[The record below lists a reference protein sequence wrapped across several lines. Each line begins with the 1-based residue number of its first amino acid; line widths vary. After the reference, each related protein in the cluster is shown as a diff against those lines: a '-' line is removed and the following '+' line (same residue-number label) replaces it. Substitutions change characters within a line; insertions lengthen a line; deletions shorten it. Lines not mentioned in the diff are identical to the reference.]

1 MIRRLLELLFPRK
14 CILCR
19 SFLGREETDLCRS
32 CRCDQPEYPYG
43 KKKVPHVEDLTAVWL
58 YRGHAAESLKRY
70 KFGRCRHYAGSYGR
84 LLAMRIQRDLEA
96 PDVITWVPVSRKRRR
111 ERGFDQVELL
121 AEAVSGELDIPAE
134 QLLEKIRDNR
144 ANSGLKT
151 PAERRANVLG
161 AYQAASPDR
170 LRGRRVL
177 LLDDIV
183 TTGATASEC
192 ARVLLTAGAEE
203 VFFAA
208 VAAAGTTS
216 SK

>member
-1 MIRRLLELLFPRK
+1 MIRRLLEWLFPRK

-19 SFLGREETDLCRS
+19 SILGKEETDLCRA
-32 CRCDQPEYPYG
+32 CRMDQPEYPFG
-43 KKKVPHVEDLTAVWL
+43 RKKVPHISALTALWRYDGDV
-58 YRGHAAESLKRY
+58 RKSIHRY
-70 KFGRCRHYAGSYGR
+70 KFGGARHYADAYGR
-84 LLAMRIQRDLEA
+84 LLAMRISRDLPTA
-96 PDVITWVPVSRKRRR
+96 DVITWVPVSRKRRR
-111 ERGFDQVELL
+111 ARGYDQVELL
-121 AEAVSGELDIPAE
+121 AKAVGPELGIPVE
-134 QLLEKIRDNR
+134 PLLEKFRDNR

-161 AYQAASPDR
+161 VYKVIEPER
-170 LRGRRVL
+170 LHGKRVL

-203 VFFAA
+203 VIFAA
-208 VAAAGTTS
+208 VAAAGTTT

>member
-1 MIRRLLELLFPRK
+1 MIRRLLEWLFPRK

-19 SFLGREETDLCRS
+19 SILGKEETDLCRA
-32 CRCDQPEYPYG
+32 CRMDQPEYPFG
-43 KKKVPHVEDLTAVWL
+43 RKKIPHISALTALWRYDGDV
-58 YRGHAAESLKRY
+58 RKSIHRY
-70 KFGRCRHYAGSYGR
+70 KFGGARHYADAYGR
-84 LLAMRIQRDLEA
+84 LLAMRISRDLPTA
-96 PDVITWVPVSRKRRR
+96 DVITWVPVSRKRRR
-111 ERGFDQVELL
+111 ARGYDQVELL
-121 AEAVSGELDIPAE
+121 AKAVGPELGIPVE
-134 QLLEKIRDNR
+134 PLLEKFRDNR

-161 AYQAASPDR
+161 VYKVIEPER
-170 LRGRRVL
+170 LHGKRVL

-203 VFFAA
+203 VIFAA
-208 VAAAGTTS
+208 VAAAGTTT